1 MFKGGEK
8 TFRHCVIPATALGGH
23 AGGDI
28 VDLQQLPVGIGPIL
42 AAMIGVDQ
50 ELIGFDL
57 PLA

>member
-8 TFRHCVIPATALGGH
+8 AFRHWVIPAAALGRH
-23 AGGDI
+23 AGGDL

-42 AAMIGVDQ
+42 AALIGVDQ